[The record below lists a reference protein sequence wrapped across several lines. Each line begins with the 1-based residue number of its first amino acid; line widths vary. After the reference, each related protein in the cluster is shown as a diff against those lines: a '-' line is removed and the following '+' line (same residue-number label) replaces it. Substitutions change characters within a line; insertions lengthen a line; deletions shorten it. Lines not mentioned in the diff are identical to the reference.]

1 MKSFSININDSNIFY
16 TKHGDGNTALF
27 LHGMPVSSYIWRNI
41 TPSLANDF
49 ECISLDLI
57 GMGKSD
63 KPNISYS
70 IKEHVDYLDKFINKL
85 NLKNINLVLHGF
97 GSIIGLEYASKN
109 KNNINSIVFYESH
122 LTSIKLSRL
131 SLPLQQMV
139 YNLKSINNLEKSLLE
154 TNLLLDLF
162 LNNGVLKKL
171 PKAIVNNYYSYYKE
185 PSERRIF
192 LKYINSILNFDSQN
206 EINNAIDNYSDFLIT
221 SNIPKCL
228 LYSTPGMLA
237 TFEIISWAKN
247 NIKNL
252 TIENVGYGLHFAQ
265 ETVPYEF
272 ANKLSNWYK
281 NKL

>member
-1 MKSFSININDSNIFY
+1 MKDYSVNINNSNIFY
-16 TKHGDGNTALF
+16 TKHGSGATALF
-27 LHGMPVSSYIWRNI
+27 LHGVPVSSYIWRNI

-63 KPNISYS
+63 KPSISYS
-70 IKEHVDYLDKFINKL
+70 IKEHVDYLEKFIEKL

-97 GSIIGLEYASKN
+97 GSIVGLEYARKN
-109 KNNINSIVFYESH
+109 QNNISSLVFYESH
-122 LTSIKLSRL
+122 LKSIKLSRL

-139 YNLKSINNLEKSLLE
+139 YNLNSIKNLEKSLLE

-171 PKAIVNNYYSYYKE
+171 PKAILNNYYSHYKT
-185 PSERRIF
+185 PDERRFF
-192 LKYINSILNFDSQN
+192 LKYINLILNFDKKN
-206 EINNAIDNYSDFLIT
+206 EVNNIIENYSEFLIN
-221 SNIPKCL
+221 SDIPKCL

-237 TFEIISWAKN
+237 TFETINWAKN

-252 TIENVGYGLHFAQ
+252 TVENVGHGLHFAQ

-272 ANKLSNWYK
+272 ADVLSNWYL